1 MFLFFYFFIFFLVLK
16 KKQMGGEKKGVPT
29 WFPFAKGDDRRRRT
43 YSTHSIQ
50 YASGTH
56 QQKGFFFWV
65 AFGGRDGRGGKFF
78 AMFRFFFYFCFF
90 IFLKKRK
97 KKKLRKNKKMRQD
110 SNEGNKKK
118 ITMMMDSVDKHIVSI
133 LFVDISNFN
142 EMLNYFGD
150 HRELVEVKKQCCACV
165 CVCVEGERETHT
177 QRQCNFFV
185 A

>member
-1 MFLFFYFFIFFLVLK
+1 
-16 KKQMGGEKKGVPT
+16 
-29 WFPFAKGDDRRRRT
+29 
-43 YSTHSIQ
+43 
-50 YASGTH
+50 
-56 QQKGFFFWV
+56 
-65 AFGGRDGRGGKFF
+65 
-78 AMFRFFFYFCFF
+78 
-90 IFLKKRK
+90 
-97 KKKLRKNKKMRQD
+97 MRQD